1 MPTNDSSVQKRE
13 LPATVLLACSRPC
26 ESHLVDALH
35 PALLQVRFGTQEVGV
50 LGVIHR
56 LLEVNVDAICGPR
69 GGHWIGRDG
78 KQMPLMSPGLQSPE
92 RAIVL

>member
-1 MPTNDSSVQKRE
+1 MTV
-13 LPATVLLACSRPC
+13 PATVLLGCSRPC

-35 PALLQVRFGTQEVGV
+35 SALLQVRFGAQEVGV

-56 LLEVNVDAICGPR
+56 LLEVNVDTIRGPR
-69 GGHWIGRDG
+69 GGHWIGRDR
-78 KQMPLMSPGLQSPE
+78 KQMLLTSPGPQAPE